1 MRLIQGR
8 GKENKWNYDNIW
20 ETCRDPIKLGDTK
33 RGNRLSYCWALLC
46 NMAETPPDARR
57 CNTEI
62 GYIRVFT
69 FSYMVPE

>member
-1 MRLIQGR
+1 M
-8 GKENKWNYDNIW
+8 ENYDNIW
-20 ETCRDPIKLGDTK
+20 ETCRDPIKMGDTK
-33 RGNRLSYCWALLC
+33 RG